1 MKVRFFTD
9 YTSSENYAYHIIK
22 SEGLENA
29 KFDITSGDDYD
40 YAVILNTATPAL
52 KVPKSNVI
60 GLAEEPKYYLELN
73 DHFISYVKNNVSKYY
88 IGYSGVPEPEFK
100 THYGFIS
107 HVEKPKSTKNYN
119 DKQCIMSLIVSE
131 KQMTQGQCY
140 RHLLVKEIINN
151 NLPIDIYGK
160 STPTLKTMYNN
171 DTRIKEPFTVED
183 IHKPYEDYKYH
194 ICIENEQHSDY
205 ISEKYTT
212 AVLYNS
218 IPVYL
223 GATNVEKYFEKDC
236 CIKLTGDIEKDL
248 ELLKNICQQ
257 PDNFKIDLSQARY
270 NIEQGKANKFV
281 FLNKIIEEQLL
292 PGA

>member
-1 MKVRFFTD
+1 MKVRFFPD
-9 YTSSENYAYHIIK
+9 YTSSENYAYHAIK

-29 KFDITSGDDYD
+29 KFDITSGEDYD
-40 YAVILNTATPAL
+40 YAVILNKATPVL
-52 KVPKSNVI
+52 NVPKSNVI
-60 GLAEEPKYYLELN
+60 GFAEEPEHYLQLN
-73 DHFISYVKNNVSKYY
+73 THFIEYVKNNVSKYY
-88 IGYSGVPEPEFK
+88 IGYSGVSEPEFK
-100 THYGFIS
+100 THYGFIL
-107 HVEKPKSTKNYN
+107 HAEKPKTIKNYTY
-119 DKQCIMSLIVSE
+119 KQSIMSLIVSE
-131 KQMTQGQCY
+131 KQTTGGQCY

-151 NLPIDIYGK
+151 NLPIDIYGG
-160 STPTLKTMYNN
+160 STPTLKTMYDN
-171 DTRIKEPFTVED
+171 DIRIKEPFAVEE

-194 ICIENEQHSDY
+194 ICIENQQNSDY

-236 CIKLTGDIEKDL
+236 CIKLTGTIEKDI

-257 PDNFKIDLSQARY
+257 PDDFKIDLSQARY

-281 FLNKIIEEQLL
+281 FLNKIIEEHTTGL
-292 PGA
+292 